1 VRLSRKALLALS
13 AIFVASLVG
22 ATVLPV
28 ADILRAVAVV
38 PGVAALIGAV
48 FVIVRDHA
56 AHERALALH
65 RDDQQFQV
73 GAMSHMSAVVFD
85 KHVTFCEEYMAEVN
99 KTIETLVREHA
110 NVDAVGHANTL
121 YTLRMRHATWVTAS
135 MSARLSGFEDA
146 VRKMGAQAHFINT
159 TTGDPRY
166 AEQRAAAIEFVFAE
180 FERIMPHLFSKTG
193 EEGVSVESIQQRVR
207 TMLGIEELVALRTKL
222 VARAHKALT
231 D

>member
-1 VRLSRKALLALS
+1 MKLSWKALLAL
-13 AIFVASLVG
+13 AVVFVTSLVI
-22 ATVLPV
+22 ATVLSASEV
-28 ADILRAVAVV
+28 VRAIAVA

-48 FVIVRDHA
+48 FVILRDHA
-56 AHERALALH
+56 AHERMLALR

-85 KHVTFCEEYMAEVN
+85 KHVAFCEEYMAEVN
-99 KTIETLVREHA
+99 RTIETLVREHA
-110 NVDAVGHANTL
+110 NVDAVGHANAL
-121 YTLRMRHATWVTAS
+121 YMLRMRNATWVTAA

-159 TTGDPRY
+159 TAGDPRY
-166 AEQRAAAIEFVFAE
+166 AEQRAAAIDFVFKE
-180 FERIMPHLFSKTG
+180 FERIMPQLFSKSG

-207 TMLGIEELVALRTKL
+207 TMLGIEELVELRTKL
-222 VARAHKALT
+222 VARAYAALK